1 MQKFSQSCPN
11 LESLDLADCNQ
22 LTDNSIKSLAFCCKF
37 MMNLNLSGCGMVK
50 KLILALQKI
59 FFKVIL
65 FCEKKLTDMSI
76 QYLSGVCAY
85 LQVLDISFNQLI
97 R

>member
-1 MQKFSQSCPN
+1 LKGIGNGNLKYASFSGCSEITDLGLQKFSQSCPN

-50 KLILALQKI
+50 KLILALQ
-59 FFKVIL
+59 
-65 FCEKKLTDMSI
+65 
-76 QYLSGVCAY
+76 
-85 LQVLDISFNQLI
+85 
-97 R
+97 